1 MQYIQDLFDP
11 SKKINRT
18 IESVV
23 TFGANTAKDLKEEIN
38 EYVVTDKLH
47 RNYEDVIQDLQTAF
61 DDGSKEV
68 GIWVSGFYGSGKS
81 SFAKYLGLS
90 FDKSLLIDGV
100 SFGEKLMSRI
110 QDSAVTAMHKTIIAR
125 HNPEVVMI
133 DLSTQSVAGKVAN
146 VTDIVYFETLK
157 LLNITKCSDQKVMC
171 FIDMLHSE
179 GKYDEFLQLVLA
191 ETNMPWE
198 SIESNDL
205 AASMTAAKF
214 APRLLPAFF
223 PDAASFMN
231 MQLNSALNEKE
242 RFQRLYKLIK
252 EKTGHDKVI
261 FVLDEVGQYVSSN
274 VDLILNVQGMMQI
287 FKDEFR
293 GSVWVIATAQ
303 QTLTEDNHQAQL
315 NSNELFRLKDRFPEN
330 VDIEAN
336 DIKEIITKRL
346 LGKSQEGQS
355 YLVKLF
361 NQNEGIIKNNTH
373 LTVQSRSIYNQVLT
387 EELFANLYPFLPV
400 HIDILLSLLQKLA
413 SRTGGVGLRS
423 VIRLIRDILVENHL
437 ADATIGQMAG
447 PEHFFDV
454 LRTDMEKNT
463 AKEIV
468 AAADKAIRLFSGDA
482 LAIRICKTIA
492 VMQLLDDFNLS
503 FDNLCALLYNKV
515 GSNLDKSL
523 IRKTVDE
530 IISSEGLTLQEI
542 EGKYQFMTDAILGIR
557 DERNN
562 IIPRDTEK
570 AEVMQALIKDMMTPA
585 PSVNVFSSKTITA
598 GLELNEKGRTYTI
611 YPSSGIKIN
620 VRFVDGASFAEV
632 HQTLLTE
639 STRPENTKTLYWLCT
654 LNKSKDELLQE
665 IVRSRNIKNRHQNET
680 NKEIQAY
687 LRAQTDNA
695 DEKSR
700 QLSQI
705 LRDAQANSEIIFR
718 GSPQQVDGETY
729 RTVALKQVAEKV
741 FEKYPLASVNMKSD
755 CVNKVYSYADL
766 TTIPSSLNPLQII
779 NTNDGTINAS
789 HAALSEIKEYVS
801 MRTEVTGQDLIT
813 YFERD
818 PYGWSKDTCRY
829 LVALMLKASVVQLR
843 VAGKDIT
850 VFGQTAV
857 DALSTNNNFNRI
869 SISLN
874 TEGALTVQELLK
886 AAQNLTSL
894 FNSSRISPVKDQ
906 IAAEALKKLTY
917 HSQRFGKLLPDFE
930 YLRLAGLS
938 KVQKAM
944 SYAKR
949 IIESEGGEAAYLL
962 GKDTE
967 CPNAFKYVMDVY
979 KKNSEAN
986 MIDQLKHVNRIAMDM
1001 ENLPEIPMLSE
1012 FRKNV
1017 NNVKQL
1023 YNQYIANVDIHQI
1036 APEIKDLRDQL
1047 DSYVEGACVKF
1058 QTEANASISNS
1069 REEMRQMEE
1078 YGKLSDAQ
1086 RLKVDTMMDSLD
1098 LDCPSSTLDQLRE
1111 MVNKYTQ
1118 YYIPLG
1124 RIETIKAEI
1133 RQLAKENEPAVTT
1146 QPAPQPSTP
1155 TATQPSSG
1163 GVGEPVVRPCRM
1175 SLKRQLKTREELQTV
1190 ITELSNH
1197 LDDISEETPIEFSI
1211 NV

>member
-1 MQYIQDLFDP
+1 MQHIQDLFDP
-11 SKKINRT
+11 SKKINRK

-23 TFGANTAKDLKEEIN
+23 TFGANTTKDLKEEIN

-90 FDKSLLIDGV
+90 FDKGLLIDGV
-100 SFGEKLMSRI
+100 TFGDKLMSRI
-110 QDSAVTAMHKTIIAR
+110 QDTAITAMHKTIIAR

-157 LLNITKCSDQKVMC
+157 LLDITKCSDQKVMC

-179 GKYDEFLQLVLA
+179 GKYDEFLQLVKS
-191 ETNMPWE
+191 ESNMSWE
-198 SIESNDL
+198 DIESNDL
-205 AASMTAAKF
+205 MANMTAAKF

-223 PDAASFMN
+223 PNPESFMN
-231 MQLNSALNEKE
+231 MTLNSALNEKE

-252 EKTGHDKVI
+252 EKTEHDKVI

-303 QTLTEDNHQAQL
+303 QTLTEDNRQAQL
-315 NSNELFRLKDRFPEN
+315 NSNELFRLKDRFPVT

-346 LGKSQEGQS
+346 LGKSQEGQT
-355 YLVKLF
+355 YLKNLF
-361 NQNEGIIKNNTH
+361 NQNEGIIKNNIH
-373 LTVQSRSIYNQVLT
+373 LSLQARSIYNQVLT

-437 ADATIGQMAG
+437 ADATIGQLAG
-447 PEHFFDV
+447 PEHFYDV

-463 AKEIV
+463 AKEV
-468 AAADKAIRLFSGDA
+468 VTAAEKAIRMFSGDA

-515 GSNLDKSL
+515 GGNFDKSQ
-523 IRKTVDE
+523 IRQKVDE

-562 IIPRDTEK
+562 IIPRDNEK
-570 AEVMQALIKDMMTPA
+570 AEVMQSLIKDMMTPA
-585 PSVNVFSSKTITA
+585 PSVNVFASKTITA
-598 GLELNEKGRTYTI
+598 GLELNERGRVYTI
-611 YPSSGIKIN
+611 YPTTSLKIN
-620 VRFVDGASFAEV
+620 VRFVDGASFTET
-632 HQTLLTE
+632 HQTVLTE
-639 STRPENTKTLYWLCT
+639 STRQDNFKTLYWICT
-654 LNKSKDELLQE
+654 LSKDKDELLQE
-665 IVRSRNIKNRHQNET
+665 IVRSRAIKNRHLNET
-680 NKEIQAY
+680 NKEIQQY
-687 LRAQTDNA
+687 LRAQTENA

-705 LRDAQANSEIIFR
+705 LREAQANSEIIFR

-729 RTVALKQVAEKV
+729 RTVALKQAAEKV

-755 CVNKVYSYADL
+755 CVNKLYSYADL
-766 TTIPSSLNPLQII
+766 TTIPDALNPLKII
-779 NTNDGTINAS
+779 NTSDGTINAS
-789 HAALSEIKEYVS
+789 HAALSEIKEFVAY
-801 MRTEVTGQDLIT
+801 RNEVTGQDLIAH
-813 YFERD
+813 FERD
-818 PYGWSKDTCRY
+818 SFGWSKDTCRY
-829 LVALMLKASVVQLR
+829 LVALMLKASTIQLR

-850 VFGQTAV
+850 VFGQSAV
-857 DALSTNNNFNRI
+857 DAMQSNISFNKI

-874 TEGALTVQELLK
+874 TEGALTIQELLK
-886 AAQNLTSL
+886 AAQNLTAL

-906 IAAEALKKLTY
+906 IAAEALKKVTY
-917 HSQRFGKLLPDFE
+917 HSQRYGKLLPDFDH
-930 YLRLAGLS
+930 YRFAGLS
-938 KVQKAM
+938 LVQKAM
-944 SYAKR
+944 SYTKR
-949 IIESEGGEAAYLL
+949 IIDSEGGEAAYLL
-962 GKDTE
+962 GKDQE
-967 CPNAFKYVMDVY
+967 CVTAFKYVMDVY
-979 KKNSEAN
+979 KKNADSG
-986 MIDQLKHVNRIAMDM
+986 MIDQLKHIHRIIS
-1001 ENLPEIPMLSE
+1001 ESETLPEVPMLTE
-1012 FRKNV
+1012 FRKNI
-1017 NNVKQL
+1017 NNVSQL
-1023 YNQYIANVDIHQI
+1023 YNQYVATVDIHQI
-1036 APEIKDLRDQL
+1036 APDIKDLSDQL
-1047 DSYVEGACVKF
+1047 DSYVESACVKF
-1058 QTEANASISNS
+1058 QTEANGIIANS
-1069 REEMRQMEE
+1069 RQEMRQMPE
-1078 YGKLSDAQ
+1078 YGKLTDEQ
-1086 RLKVDTMMDSLD
+1086 RAKVDTWMDSLD
-1098 LDCPSSTLDQLRE
+1098 LDLPPASLEILRE

-1118 YYIPLG
+1118 YYLPLG
-1124 RIETIKAEI
+1124 RIDNIKAEI
-1133 RQLAKENEPAVTT
+1133 CRLAKENEPPVTT
-1146 QPAPQPSTP
+1146 QPPTEPAPTGGTST
-1155 TATQPSSG
+1155 TSR
-1163 GVGEPVVRPCRM
+1163 VGEPVVRPCRL
-1175 SLKRQLKTREELQTV
+1175 SVKRQLKSREELETV
-1190 ITELSNH
+1190 ISTLSSH

-1211 NV
+1211 NE